1 MSTTDIQ
8 TSLWGARYVD
18 LDMSQDAAWPA
29 LVGPVGVLDEGR
41 KPAASLLSHSST
53 GSACCRVASDG
64 SWLALSTDRGE
75 NCEYTE
81 LDIGCGCKFAVFSLD
96 QTSIL
101 LIDEND
107 RLWYH
112 TMGRGARTTTRVLLP
127 ESLCSEFDTVIACV
141 PSRRQSSP
149 QDAFLIA
156 TRQHVVRMRPSNL
169 IGHPHSHDEHTAAM
183 LASVGRFDSE
193 LEGCT
198 TFIGQDNEEYL
209 VVQTQKNCYVGQL
222 GDGKAFM
229 ALYAEE
235 EEDSDVQF
243 GVSLAM
249 AMNQP
254 GARVAFAMQGKEVHI
269 WDMNMIRSLYI
280 EKGVVDGCCTPC
292 ILTGF
297 DSDVMRLCW
306 SVSGRFLATS
316 EASNYTM
323 VWDLDTMMAGAHSD
337 SSQSMV
343 CCYESPEILDQCF
356 HARSDMLAM
365 LGSDG
370 LLSFHGIH
378 PFWKGGVRAPLLSI
392 QVLEDEKITGA
403 DVMWHDDGQIYIC
416 TPNGVLSWNVAEVLG
431 LDDSGGSVGEG
442 VSDAEDCNTPIRLSL
457 EHVKSK
463 PDDITQH
470 APSSSYEN
478 ISNQPMM
485 FMPAI
490 GSPFAASPPVYS
502 PTHSAGYFRGPAYSQ
517 VMLEYPSQQ
526 LSKGSSSRNMPGYM
540 HDMVSSSSSSSSK
553 MRLPSADSEVP
564 HSPLHHPS
572 DTTVYIGN
580 LPYGIDEN
588 SLRWICAKYG
598 TVFDVQKIKDS
609 NSESYGYAFVTF
621 VHPREARHAMA
632 HLNGQYL
639 QGPFGTS
646 RVKVAPSK
654 RKYAKA

>member
-1 MSTTDIQ
+1 
-8 TSLWGARYVD
+8 
-18 LDMSQDAAWPA
+18 MSQDAAWPA
-29 LVGPVGVLDEGR
+29 LVGPVGVLDKGHTPE
-41 KPAASLLSHSST
+41 ASLLSQSSS
-53 GSACCRVASDG
+53 GSVCCRVASDG
-64 SWLALSTDRGE
+64 SWLALARDSGD
-75 NCEYTE
+75 NCEYRE

-96 QTSIL
+96 ERSIL

-112 TMGRGARTTTRVLLP
+112 TVGGGARTTTRVFLP

-141 PSRRQSSP
+141 PSRRQASP

-156 TRQHVVRMRPSNL
+156 TRQHVVRMRPSSL
-169 IGHPHSHDEHTAAM
+169 IGHPHSMDEHAAAM

-198 TFIGQDNEEYL
+198 TYIAHDNQEYL

-229 ALYAEE
+229 ALYVAE
-235 EEDSDVQF
+235 EEDSEMQF

-254 GARVAFAMQGKEVHI
+254 SGRVAFAMQGKEVHV
-269 WDMNMIRSLYI
+269 WDMNTIRSLYV
-280 EKGVVDGCCTPC
+280 EQGAVDECCRPC
-292 ILTGF
+292 ILSGF

-306 SVSGRFLATS
+306 SKSGRFLATS
-316 EASNYTM
+316 EASNYTI
-323 VWDLDTMMAGAHSD
+323 VWDLDTMGVGAHGD

-356 HARSDMLAM
+356 HPISDMLAM

-392 QVLEDEKITGA
+392 QVLENEKFTQA
-403 DVMWHDDGQIYIC
+403 CVAWHDDGYIYIC
-416 TPNGVLSWNVAEVLG
+416 TPDGVLSWNVAAVLG
-431 LDDSGGSVGEG
+431 VDDSGGSVSEC
-442 VSDAEDCNTPIRLSL
+442 VSDAEDCYTPIRLSL
-457 EHVKSK
+457 EHVKGK
-463 PDDITQH
+463 PDDTTQH
-470 APSSSYEN
+470 TPSLSHEN
-478 ISNQPMM
+478 TTQPMM
-485 FMPAI
+485 YMQPV
-490 GSPFAASPPVYS
+490 GSPFAASPPVFS
-502 PTHSAGYFRGPAYSQ
+502 PTHSPGYFQGPAFSQ
-517 VMLEYPSQQ
+517 MMVEYPSQQ
-526 LSKGSSSRNMPGYM
+526 FSRGSSSKTMPGYM
-540 HDMVSSSSSSSSK
+540 HDMVSSSSSSSGK
-553 MRLPSADSEVP
+553 MRLPIIESEMP
-564 HSPLHHPS
+564 QSPLHHPS
-572 DTTVYIGN
+572 DTTIYIGN
-580 LPYGIDEN
+580 LPFGMDEN

-609 NSESYGYAFVTF
+609 NSQSYGYAFVTF

-632 HLNGQYL
+632 HLHGQYL

-654 RKYAKA
+654 RKYARSS